1 MNHSIEKSLYHLSG
15 NGSLESVSESDIKSI
30 TEKYPWFTVGHALHS
45 KKLNE
50 LNNSNFQQQIKKAT
64 LYFNNPLWFQYLLF
78 NQNSFHLQERENNIP
93 EIVLP
98 NLEKVNKEEVEQIQE
113 ELTQAEE
120 LTSTAASEFVENET
134 NSHVESTIEH
144 SEDNLQSTT
153 ATLDSLKEE
162 LETTLEE
169 NVESEKVNNLEDEV
183 NNTEMMESNDQSN
196 EEPIELPKFNFTPLT
211 DEQAKEAALE
221 ITAEPY
227 HTIDYFDSQGI
238 KVNLD
243 EGKQDKLSHQ
253 LRRFTDWL
261 KHMKAIGPEDA
272 LEAIQDPQL
281 ESTIQ
286 GIAEG
291 SNASREI
298 VTETMAD
305 VLVKQGKIDKAIQL
319 YIKLSFL
326 NPDKSPYFASKIQEL
341 KGISQ

>member
-1 MNHSIEKSLYHLSG
+1 MNHSIEKSLYHLLG
-15 NGSLESVSESDIKSI
+15 NGNVKDVADTEIQHLS
-30 TEKYPWFTVGHALHS
+30 EKYPWFSVVHAIQS
-45 KKLNE
+45 KKNYSNKKQLQKASIYFTNPHWLQYQLLHDSSFE
-50 LNNSNFQQQIKKAT
+50 LINTAT
-64 LYFNNPLWFQYLLF
+64 
-78 NQNSFHLQERENNIP
+78 EE
-93 EIVLP
+93 EAIVLP
-98 NLEKVNKEEVEQIQE
+98 TLEKVNKEELEKIKEDINSIEKKETESIIIE
-113 ELTQAEE
+113 E
-120 LTSTAASEFVENET
+120 
-134 NSHVESTIEH
+134 
-144 SEDNLQSTT
+144 
-153 ATLDSLKEE
+153 KEE
-162 LETTLEE
+162 INTQPEPSSHIQDEVISINEE
-169 NVESEKVNNLEDEV
+169 MNSLVVEEKNAEIMEKIESISSNINNTANDRLEDEA
-183 NNTEMMESNDQSN
+183 NDTEMKSSDEV
-196 EEPIELPKFNFTPLT
+196 ELELPKFNYKPLT
-211 DEQAKEAALE
+211 DEQLKNAELE
-221 ITAEPY
+221 ITVEPY

-243 EGKQDKLSHQ
+243 DEKQDKLSHQ

-272 LEAIQDPQL
+272 LEAIKDPQL
-281 ESTIQ
+281 EATIQ